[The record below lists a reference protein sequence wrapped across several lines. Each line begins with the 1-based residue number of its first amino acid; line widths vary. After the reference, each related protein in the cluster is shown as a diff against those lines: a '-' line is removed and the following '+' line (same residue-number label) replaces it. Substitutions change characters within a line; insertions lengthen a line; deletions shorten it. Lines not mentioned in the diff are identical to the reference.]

1 MNSKNAN
8 STSKPSKNNNP
19 SNAMSAKEDVRSND
33 KKMKQDFPGYPH
45 YPAREDV
52 MNPANNNGI
61 VELSNEDNTT
71 ATGSESVRGEQRPTE
86 SENEV
91 EDDLGIVEGTE
102 ADVTEEDLEILEGSD
117 RGMVFHSTEEVRD
130 ADSLGST
137 GEDLDVPGSELD
149 DDTEE
154 LGEED
159 EENNYYSLG
168 GDNHEN
174 LEEDRGSINTL

>member
-1 MNSKNAN
+1 MNNRNINN
-8 STSKPSKNNNP
+8 SSKPARNNDP
-19 SNAMSAKEDVRSND
+19 SNAMNAKEDVRSND

-52 MNPANNNGI
+52 MNPSNNNGI
-61 VELSNEDNTT
+61 VPLTNEDNTT
-71 ATGSESVRGEQRPTE
+71 ATGTESVRGEQRPTAE
-86 SENEV
+86 ENEV

-102 ADVTEEDLEILEGSD
+102 ADVTDEDLEVLEGSD
-117 RGMVFHSTEEVRD
+117 RGMVFHGTEEIRD
-130 ADSLGST
+130 VDSTGST
-137 GEDLDVPGSELD
+137 GDDLDVPGSELD
-149 DDTEE
+149 DDSED

-174 LEEDRGSINTL
+174 LEEDKGSIHTL